1 MKRFIGKARVTMRQ
15 YWDRLMRDSQELK
28 MSRGAHCISKMI
40 SCPHGDNWR
49 RGREKKK

>member
-1 MKRFIGKARVTMRQ
+1 MKRFIGKARDTMRQ
-15 YWDRLMRDSQELK
+15 YWGRVMRDSEEVN

-40 SCPHGDNWR
+40 SWARGDSWR